1 MVYLGLNAEYLPLT
15 GASGNYLPGGPKNY
29 STQKVIT
36 YSDSTRKTV
45 QENVF
50 CLYGTILNLVTKV
63 GQTLPISDQFLSSM
77 QTGRCDP
84 YEHLHNPAGAGV
96 ARGQSGLV
104 PWPSPRPGFL
114 RPSRTFLPGVMAPA
128 TGRSR
133 PPGKDGPGQ

>member
-1 MVYLGLNAEYLPLT
+1 M
-15 GASGNYLPGGPKNY
+15 KNY

-63 GQTLPISDQFLSSM
+63 TQTLPKSDQFLFSM

-84 YEHLHNPAGAGV
+84 YMSQANGIDFSVTSHTCFMKQIYMVLMSLWFDV
-96 ARGQSGLV
+96 
-104 PWPSPRPGFL
+104 
-114 RPSRTFLPGVMAPA
+114 
-128 TGRSR
+128 
-133 PPGKDGPGQ
+133 